1 MEVFVR
7 SMTGFG
13 RGAGQ
18 TKTVQVVAEIKT
30 VNHKY
35 HDLSV
40 KLPASYQSMEPDLR
54 EMILA
59 SVTRGKV
66 DFFLKDLSPARSRT
80 VQINEELITEYL
92 KASKKASTR
101 FKIKG
106 ELSIETLLR
115 MPDVLSVVEEERQE
129 SEQKKAV
136 MEAVQEA
143 LKALEKMRQSE
154 GSRLGKDMLE
164 RAREISN
171 VVQQIRSRH
180 KAVMAEKLKA
190 FREKIAEFL
199 PEPLQDQMR
208 LSTEESVTL
217 QRHDIAEELTRLDS
231 HLEALQETL
240 KDKGSVGRKL
250 DFLIQEMNREANTVG
265 SKSADSKM
273 AQNVVRL
280 KELLEQLREQIQNI
294 E

>member
-1 MEVFVR
+1 MR

-13 RGAGQ
+13 RGVGQ
-18 TKTVQVVAEIKT
+18 NKSVHVVAEIKT

-35 HDLSV
+35 HDLAV
-40 KLPASYQSMEPDLR
+40 KLPSSYQSMEPEVR
-54 EMILA
+54 ELILA

-66 DFFLKDLSPARSRT
+66 DFFLKDLSPARPKT
-80 VQINEELITEYL
+80 VQINEPLITEYL
-92 KASKKASTR
+92 KAAKKASGH
-101 FKIKG
+101 FKLKG
-106 ELSIETLLR
+106 ELSIETILK
-115 MPDVLSVVEEERQE
+115 MPDVLSVEEDERPE
-129 SEQKKAV
+129 ADQKKA
-136 MEAVQEA
+136 MAEAVQEA

-154 GSRLGKDMLE
+154 GARLGKDMLE
-164 RAREISN
+164 RARDISG
-171 VVQQIRSRH
+171 VVQQLRQRH
-180 KAVMAEKLKA
+180 KTIMAEKLKV
-190 FREKIAEFL
+190 FREKIQEFL

-208 LSTEESVTL
+208 LSTEESVTI

-231 HLEALQETL
+231 HLEALRETL
-240 KDKGSVGRKL
+240 GDKGSVGRKL

>member
-1 MEVFVR
+1 
-7 SMTGFG
+7 MTGFG
-13 RGAGQ
+13 RGEGQ
-18 TKTVQVVAEIKT
+18 AKTVRVVAEIKT

-40 KLPASYQSMEPDLR
+40 KLPGAFQSMEPEVR

-66 DFFLKDLSPARSRT
+66 DFFLKDLSAPRPKT
-80 VQINEELITEYL
+80 VQINDDLVDEYI
-92 KASKKASTR
+92 KASHKAAKR
-101 FKIKG
+101 FKVKG
-106 ELSIETLLR
+106 DLSIETLLKL
-115 MPDVLSVVEEERQE
+115 PDVLSVVEEERQE
-129 SEQKKAV
+129 SDQKKALL
-136 MEAVQEA
+136 EAVEEA

-154 GSRLGKDMLE
+154 GTRLGKDLLE
-164 RAREISN
+164 RAKDISG
-171 VVQQIRSRH
+171 VVQQIRNRH
-180 KAVMAEKLKA
+180 KAVMTEKLKA

-273 AQNVVRL
+273 AQSVVRL

>member
-1 MEVFVR
+1 MR

-13 RGAGQ
+13 RGVGQ
-18 TKTVQVVAEIKT
+18 NKSVHVVAEIKT

-35 HDLSV
+35 HDLAV
-40 KLPASYQSMEPDLR
+40 KLPSTYQSMEPEVR
-54 EMILA
+54 ELILA

-66 DFFLKDLSPARSRT
+66 DFFLKDLSPARPKT
-80 VQINEELITEYL
+80 VQVNEPLITEYL
-92 KASKKASTR
+92 KAAKKAAGH
-101 FKIKG
+101 FKLKG
-106 ELSIETLLR
+106 ELSIETILK
-115 MPDVLSVVEEERQE
+115 MPDVLSVEEEER
-129 SEQKKAV
+129 SEADQKKALN
-136 MEAVQEA
+136 EAVQEA

-154 GSRLGKDMLE
+154 GTRLGKDMLE
-164 RAREISN
+164 RARDISG
-171 VVQQIRSRH
+171 VVQQLRQRH
-180 KAVMAEKLKA
+180 KIIMAEKLKA

-199 PEPLQDQMR
+199 PQPLQDQMR
-208 LSTEESVTL
+208 LSTEESVTI

-240 KDKGSVGRKL
+240 KEKNSVGRKL

>member
-1 MEVFVR
+1 MR

-13 RGAGQ
+13 RGTGQ
-18 TKTVQVVAEIKT
+18 TKSVNVVAEIKT

-40 KLPASYQSMEPDLR
+40 KLPAAYQSMEPEVR
-54 EMILA
+54 ELILA

-66 DFFLKDLSPARSRT
+66 DFFLKDLSPSRDKT
-80 VQINEELITEYL
+80 VQINETLITEYL
-92 KASKKASTR
+92 KAARKASAR
-101 FKIKG
+101 FKLKG
-106 ELSIETLLR
+106 DLSIETLLR

-136 MEAVQEA
+136 LEAVQEA
-143 LKALEKMRQSE
+143 LKALEKMRQAE
-154 GSRLGKDMLE
+154 GGRLGKDLLE
-164 RAREISN
+164 RARDISG
-171 VVQQIRSRH
+171 VVQQIRGRH

-190 FREKIAEFL
+190 FRERIAEFL

-208 LSTEESVTL
+208 LATEESVTL
-217 QRHDIAEELTRLDS
+217 QRHDISEELTRLDS

-273 AQNVVRL
+273 AQSVVRL

>member
-1 MEVFVR
+1 MR

-13 RGAGQ
+13 RGSGQ
-18 TKTVQVVAEIKT
+18 TKSVQVVAEVKT

-40 KLPASYQSMEPDLR
+40 KLPSAYQSMEPEVR
-54 EMILA
+54 EMILSA
-59 SVTRGKV
+59 VTRGKV
-66 DFFLKDLSPARSRT
+66 DFFLKDLSPARPKT
-80 VQINEELITEYL
+80 VQINEDLITEYL
-92 KASKKASTR
+92 KSAKKASAR

-106 ELSIETLLR
+106 ELSVEALLR

-129 SEQKKAV
+129 SEQKRAV
-136 MEAVQEA
+136 GEAVQEA

-154 GSRLGKDMLE
+154 GSRLAKDLLD
-164 RAREISN
+164 RAKDISG
-171 VVQQIRSRH
+171 VVQQVRTRH
-180 KAVMAEKLKA
+180 KAVMAEKLRA

-208 LSTEESVTL
+208 LSTEEGITL

-250 DFLIQEMNREANTVG
+250 DFLIQEMNREVNTVG

-273 AQNVVRL
+273 AQSVVRL

>member
-1 MEVFVR
+1 MR

-18 TKTVQVVAEIKT
+18 AKSVHVVAEIKT

-35 HDLSV
+35 HDISM
-40 KLPASYQSMEPDLR
+40 KLPGYYQFLEAEIR
-54 EMILA
+54 ELILV

-66 DFFLKDLSPARSRT
+66 DFFLKDLSPIRPKT
-80 VQINEELITEYL
+80 VQINEQLITEYL

-101 FKIKG
+101 FKLKG
-106 ELSIETLLR
+106 ELSVESILK
-115 MPDVLSVVEEERQE
+115 MPDVLSVAEEERQE
-129 SEQKKAV
+129 AEQKKAV
-136 MEAVQEA
+136 VAAVQDA
-143 LKALEKMRQSE
+143 LRALEKMRQSE
-154 GSRLGKDMLE
+154 GARLGKDMLE

-171 VVQQIRSRH
+171 VVQQIRQRH
-180 KAVMAEKLKA
+180 KNVMTEKLKA
-190 FREKIAEFL
+190 FREKIAEYL
-199 PEPLQDQMR
+199 PEPLQDQAR
-208 LSTEESVTL
+208 LSTEESVIL

-240 KDKGSVGRKL
+240 REKGSVGRKL

-273 AQNVVRL
+273 AQSVVRL

>member
-1 MEVFVR
+1 MR

-13 RGAGQ
+13 RGAGL
-18 TKTVQVVAEIKT
+18 TKSVHVVAEIKT

-40 KLPASYQSMEPDLR
+40 KLPAAYQSMEPEVR
-54 EMILA
+54 ELILA

-66 DFFLKDLSPARSRT
+66 DFFLKDLSPARDKT
-80 VQINEELITEYL
+80 VQINETLITEYL
-92 KASKKASTR
+92 KAARKAASR
-101 FKIKG
+101 FKLKG
-106 ELSIETLLR
+106 DLSIETLLR

-136 MEAVQEA
+136 LEAVQEA

-154 GSRLGKDMLE
+154 GGRLGKDLLE
-164 RAREISN
+164 RARDISG
-171 VVQQIRSRH
+171 VVQQIRVRH

-190 FREKIAEFL
+190 FRERIAEFL
-199 PEPLQDQMR
+199 PEPLQDQTR
-208 LSTEESVTL
+208 LATEESVTL
-217 QRHDIAEELTRLDS
+217 QRHDISEELTRLDS
-231 HLEALQETL
+231 HLAALQETL

-273 AQNVVRL
+273 AQSVVRL

>member
-1 MEVFVR
+1 MR

-13 RGAGQ
+13 RGEGQ
-18 TKTVQVVAEIKT
+18 AKGVHLVAELKT

-35 HDLSV
+35 HDISIKMPGSFQFL
-40 KLPASYQSMEPDLR
+40 ETEIR

-66 DFFLKDLSPARSRT
+66 DFFLKDLSPTRNKK
-80 VQINEELITEYL
+80 VEINEQLVHEYL
-92 KASKKASTR
+92 RASQKAAGK
-101 FKIKG
+101 FKLKG
-106 ELSIETLLR
+106 EISIESLLK

-136 MEAVQEA
+136 VAAVHEA

-154 GSRLGKDMLE
+154 GARLGKDMLE
-164 RAREISN
+164 RSREISST
-171 VVQQIRSRH
+171 VQQVRQRH

-190 FREKIAEFL
+190 FREKVGEYL
-199 PEPLQDQMR
+199 PEPLQDQAR
-208 LSTEESVTL
+208 LSTEEAVTI

-231 HLEALQETL
+231 HLEALQESL
-240 KDKGSVGRKL
+240 KEKGTVGRKL
-250 DFLIQEMNREANTVG
+250 DFLIQEMNREVNTLG

-273 AQNVVRL
+273 AQSVVRL
-280 KELLEQLREQIQNI
+280 KELLEQLREQVQNI

>member
-1 MEVFVR
+1 MR

-13 RGAGQ
+13 RGVGQ
-18 TKTVQVVAEIKT
+18 NKSVHVVAEIKT

-35 HDLSV
+35 HDLAV
-40 KLPASYQSMEPDLR
+40 KLPSSYQSMEPEVR
-54 EMILA
+54 ELILA

-66 DFFLKDLSPARSRT
+66 DFFLKDLSPARPKT
-80 VQINEELITEYL
+80 VRINEPLITEYL
-92 KASKKASTR
+92 KAAKKAAGH
-101 FKIKG
+101 FKLKG
-106 ELSIETLLR
+106 ELSVETVLK
-115 MPDVLSVVEEERQE
+115 MPDVLSVEEEER
-129 SEQKKAV
+129 SEADQKKAV
-136 MEAVQEA
+136 AEAVQEA
-143 LKALEKMRQSE
+143 LKALDKMRQSE
-154 GSRLGKDMLE
+154 GTRLGKDMLE
-164 RAREISN
+164 RARDISG
-171 VVQQIRSRH
+171 VVQQLRLRH
-180 KAVMAEKLKA
+180 KTIMADKLKA

-208 LSTEESVTL
+208 LSTEESVTI

-240 KDKGSVGRKL
+240 KEKNSVGRKL